1 MAALN
6 ELVSVLT
13 PTGTTDRVNE
23 MVQRVGEATG
33 LRLTKSDIY
42 RAAIERGLRLM
53 AMGLGDEERSE

>member
-23 MVQRVGEATG
+23 MVQRVGATG